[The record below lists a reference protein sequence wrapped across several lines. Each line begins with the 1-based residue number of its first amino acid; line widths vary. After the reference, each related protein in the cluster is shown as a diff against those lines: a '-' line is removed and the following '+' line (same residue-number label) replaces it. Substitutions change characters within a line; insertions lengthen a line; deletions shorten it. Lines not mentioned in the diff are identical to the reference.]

1 MLGFLLAALLFLLA
15 STATPSRVL
24 ILILLLVHFYIRA
37 FFAFQIALFSLHIA
51 TMLRIRDRIVIAL
64 FLFTTNPR
72 SLGRLLALSRSTMF
86 VIIIVVFL
94 FIGSLNLVKLGL
106 TEMLTLVWD
115 SILSMAFFIQH
126 SSMVRKGFRLRVSNI
141 IPPHYNDA
149 AYAIASSM
157 TLAAAVILWQPTQA
171 MLYQLQG
178 FPALIV
184 RMSFFLAL
192 AGVGWG
198 VYSLKSFDPFGSVS
212 IRSHFSKRSLRP
224 QPFAV
229 DGPYRWV
236 RHPLYLFVIV
246 LIWSHPGLTIDRL
259 LFNVLWT
266 AWICIGTIFEERD
279 LVASFGDDY
288 RQYQAKTPMLIPWK
302 GRGVDKAR

>member
-1 MLGFLLAALLFLLA
+1 
-15 STATPSRVL
+15 
-24 ILILLLVHFYIRA
+24 
-37 FFAFQIALFSLHIA
+37 
-51 TMLRIRDRIVIAL
+51 
-64 FLFTTNPR
+64 
-72 SLGRLLALSRSTMF
+72 
-86 VIIIVVFL
+86 
-94 FIGSLNLVKLGL
+94 
-106 TEMLTLVWD
+106 MLTLVWD